1 MFNKTYHTDNSVNFP
16 DEVRIVHEH
25 PTTPEQIKLLREM
38 EGDLRKDILSHVRID
53 NNDVKFNC
61 FLRHKYFDD
70 FELVAVL
77 KLNNKELTIKHEFNL
92 SERKSFKEQTQMF
105 FRKIA
110 DQIVLEVLAA
120 NYQEVEKVLKALR
133 LDSY

>member
-1 MFNKTYHTDNSVNFP
+1 MFNETYNTDNSVNFP
-16 DEVRIVHEH
+16 DEVRIVHER
-25 PTTPEQIKLLREM
+25 PTTAKQIKLLREM
-38 EGDLRKDILSHVRID
+38 EKELREDILSHVRID

-61 FLRHKYFDD
+61 FLCHKCFDD
-70 FELVAVL
+70 FELVAVF

-110 DQIVLEVLAA
+110 DQIVHEVLVA
-120 NYQEVEKVLKALR
+120 NYQEVEKVFKSLK
-133 LDSY
+133 SVV

>member
-1 MFNKTYHTDNSVNFP
+1 MFDKTYHTDNSVNFP
-16 DEVRIVHEH
+16 DEVRIVHER
-25 PTTPEQIKLLREM
+25 PTTTKQIKLLREM
-38 EGDLRKDILSHVRID
+38 ENDLRKDILSHVRID

-61 FLRHKYFDD
+61 FLRHKCFDD

-77 KLNNKELTIKHEFNL
+77 KLNNKELTVKHEFNL

-110 DQIVLEVLAA
+110 DQIVFEVLTA
-120 NYQEVEKVLKALR
+120 NYREVEKVFKSLK
-133 LDSY
+133 SVV

>member
-1 MFNKTYHTDNSVNFP
+1 MFDKTYHSDNIVNFP
-16 DEVRIVHEH
+16 DEVRIVHER
-25 PTTPEQIKLLREM
+25 PTTAKQIKLLREM
-38 EGDLRKDILSHVRID
+38 ENDLRKDILSHVRID

-61 FLRHKYFDD
+61 FLRHKCFDD

-77 KLNNKELTIKHEFNL
+77 KINNKELTIKHEFNL

-110 DQIVLEVLAA
+110 DQIVYEILSA
-120 NYQEVEKVLKALR
+120 NYREVEKVFKSLK
-133 LDSY
+133 SVV